1 MPKTPFPLKSKSSYL
16 ANSFKP
22 YFRPLGEDTKAMSLS
37 APSAINLDFYQVKF
51 DAGDLKK
58 PSEGLAQRR
67 DTIVIEKKGSKDSMF
82 VQSVDLTSQPDP
94 CRSLSVLTDSTEQSA
109 PVNFDMSNRVS
120 VNLNFQ

>member
-1 MPKTPFPLKSKSSYL
+1 
-16 ANSFKP
+16 
-22 YFRPLGEDTKAMSLS
+22 MSLS

-51 DAGDLKK
+51 DAEDLNKQTE
-58 PSEGLAQRR
+58 SFAQRR

-120 VNLNFQ
+120 LITDYISGLFLK

>member
-1 MPKTPFPLKSKSSYL
+1 
-16 ANSFKP
+16 
-22 YFRPLGEDTKAMSLS
+22 MSLS

-51 DAGDLKK
+51 DAEDLNKA
-58 PSEGLAQRR
+58 SEGLAQRR

-120 VNLNFQ
+120 VNWNYLWAFFKLGNISGEITKGHRKHSTPLEAH

>member
-1 MPKTPFPLKSKSSYL
+1 
-16 ANSFKP
+16 
-22 YFRPLGEDTKAMSLS
+22 LGEETKAMSLS

-51 DAGDLKK
+51 DAGDLNK
-58 PSEGLAQRR
+58 PSEGLSQRR

-120 VNLNFQ
+120 KNAKLSLGAFFK